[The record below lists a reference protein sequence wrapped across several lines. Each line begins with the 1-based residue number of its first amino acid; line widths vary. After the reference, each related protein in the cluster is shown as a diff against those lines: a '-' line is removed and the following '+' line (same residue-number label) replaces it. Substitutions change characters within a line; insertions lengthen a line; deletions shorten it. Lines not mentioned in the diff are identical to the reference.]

1 MSREEMDAL
10 RRMLERER
18 RARHSAEQLLEEK
31 SRELGDSN
39 ERLRLATLGMG
50 RIGED
55 LSEVQDLNLLLDRT
69 LTEARALTCAE
80 AGSILTREV
89 TGHGPE
95 LMFAYSQND
104 HIEQGRSDVLP
115 RVGAS
120 PRLPIGMQSI
130 AGAVAMT
137 GIAINVADAYALPAG
152 VPYRFNAQF
161 DEITG
166 YRTRAMLTV
175 PLRALGG
182 EVMGVLQLINPLQ
195 GRRHPSSVFDAQDE
209 TIIRHFAGI
218 ASVAME
224 RARTTRSIITRMI
237 RSVELRDPYETAR
250 HAGGVADLSV
260 DLWRAWA
267 EANNVHPREIDR
279 GADRLRLSAMLH
291 DVGKIG
297 VSDSILQK
305 PGRLTPA
312 EMQAVRQHVL
322 IGARLFDD
330 VQFEFDRH
338 ARDVALYHHARW
350 DGTGYPTMQ
359 ELAKLREEA
368 PTAAGPVI
376 EPRGEQIPLFAR
388 IVAIADVY
396 DALVSERSYKKAW
409 STEDALAAIQ
419 AEAGRHFDPGLA
431 ALFPAVVRRR
441 MAQAN
446 SDAA

>member
-18 RARHSAEQLLEEK
+18 RARRSAEQLLEEK
-31 SRELGDSN
+31 STELGDAN

-80 AGSILTREV
+80 AGSILTREL
-89 TGHGPE
+89 TTHGPE
-95 LMFAYSQND
+95 LIFAYSQND
-104 HIEQGRSDVLP
+104 RIEQGRSDVLP

-137 GIAINVADAYALPAG
+137 GIAINLSDAYALPDG

-182 EVMGVLQLINPLQ
+182 EVMGVLQLINPVQ
-195 GRRHPSSVFDAQDE
+195 GRRHPSAVFDAQDE

-237 RSVELRDPYETAR
+237 RSVELRDPFETAR
-250 HAGGVADLSV
+250 HASGVADLSV

-267 EANNVHPREIDR
+267 ETSNVHPREIDR
-279 GADRLRLSAMLH
+279 GADRLRLAAMLH

-297 VSDSILQK
+297 VSDTILQK

-350 DGTGYPTMQ
+350 DGTGYPTVQ
-359 ELAKLREEA
+359 DLAKLREAA
-368 PTAAGPVI
+368 PAAAGPVI

-388 IVAIADVY
+388 IVAIADVF
-396 DALVSERSYKKAW
+396 DALVTERSYKKAW
-409 STEDALAAIQ
+409 SVEDALAAID

-431 ALFPAVVRRR
+431 SLFPAVVRRR
-441 MAQAN
+441 LAQTRHE
-446 SDAA
+446 AA

>member
-18 RARHSAEQLLEEK
+18 RARRSAEQLLEDK
-31 SRELGDSN
+31 SRELGDMN

-55 LSEVQDLNLLLDRT
+55 LSEVQDLNLLLDRA
-69 LTEARALTCAE
+69 LTEARGLTCAE
-80 AGSILTREV
+80 AGSILTRE
-89 TGHGPE
+89 TSRTGPE
-95 LMFAYSQND
+95 LVFAFSQND
-104 HIEQGRSDVLP
+104 RIEEGRSDVLP
-115 RVGAS
+115 RVGAA

-137 GIAINVADAYALPAG
+137 GIAINLADAYALPAG

-182 EVMGVLQLINPLQ
+182 EVMGVLQLINPVQ
-195 GRRHPSSVFDAQDE
+195 GRRHPSAVFDAQDE

-224 RARTTRSIITRMI
+224 RARTTRSIIMRMI
-237 RSVELRDPYETAR
+237 RSVELRDPCETAV
-250 HAGGVADLSV
+250 HAGRVADLSV

-267 EANNVHPREIDR
+267 EGGNVHPREIDR
-279 GADRLRLSAMLH
+279 GADRLRLAAMLH

-297 VSDSILQK
+297 VSDTVLQK
-305 PGRLTPA
+305 RGPLTPA
-312 EMQAVRQHVL
+312 EMQTVRQHVL
-322 IGARLFDD
+322 IGARLFDE

-350 DGTGYPTMQ
+350 DGTGYPTTQ
-359 ELAKLREEA
+359 QLVELRNEHPA
-368 PTAAGPVI
+368 AAGPVI

-388 IVAIADVY
+388 IVAIADVF
-396 DALVSERSYKKAW
+396 DALVSERCYKKAW
-409 STEDALAAIQ
+409 SIQQALDTI
-419 AEAGRHFDPGLA
+419 EAGSGTHFDPGLV

-441 MAQAN
+441 LAETRH
-446 SDAA
+446 DAA